1 MQPIRAWAM
10 TTCTEL
16 GRLENALT
24 RPLIGQC
31 DLNAAPSLADDNEAK
46 LDLGIVLH

>member
-1 MQPIRAWAM
+1 M

-16 GRLENALT
+16 GRLENTLT
-24 RPLIGQC
+24 QTLIGQC
-31 DLNAAPSLADDNEAK
+31 DLNAATSLADGNEAK